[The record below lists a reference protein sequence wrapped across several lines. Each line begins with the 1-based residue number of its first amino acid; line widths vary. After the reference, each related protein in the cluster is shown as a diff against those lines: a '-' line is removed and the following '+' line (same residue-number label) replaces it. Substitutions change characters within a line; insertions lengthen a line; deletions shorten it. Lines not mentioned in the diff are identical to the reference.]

1 MKKERIKNEY
11 ENHDDFI
18 NKLKNDTTAKQGDI
32 ELMKVFKKYFNNE
45 DSTYLFMRLDKFKTL
60 DDMTKFSILQN
71 SKGKQ
76 SDLILM
82 FENFFSASTDTPRL
96 MLLSM
101 LKAFNEELIKDSDFL
116 DNSEKFAF
124 ALLLKETTDNLI
136 DSL

>member
-71 SKGKQ
+71 LKGKQ

-82 FENFFSASTDTPRL
+82 FENFFSASTDTTRL

>member
-45 DSTYLFMRLDKFKTL
+45 DSTYLFMRLNKFKTL

-82 FENFFSASTDTPRL
+82 FENFFSASTDTTRL

>member
-82 FENFFSASTDTPRL
+82 FENFFSASTDTTRL

>member
-45 DSTYLFMRLDKFKTL
+45 DSTYLFMRLNKFKTL

-71 SKGKQ
+71 LKGKQ

-82 FENFFSASTDTPRL
+82 FENFFSASTDTTRL